1 MVIMGVLCCHFS
13 VFGDKNYFLIFFEA
27 IEVGPKTRFFD
38 HFKFGDSISQD

>member
-1 MVIMGVLCCHFS
+1 MVIMGVLYCHFL

-38 HFKFGDSISQD
+38 LLKFDDSISQD